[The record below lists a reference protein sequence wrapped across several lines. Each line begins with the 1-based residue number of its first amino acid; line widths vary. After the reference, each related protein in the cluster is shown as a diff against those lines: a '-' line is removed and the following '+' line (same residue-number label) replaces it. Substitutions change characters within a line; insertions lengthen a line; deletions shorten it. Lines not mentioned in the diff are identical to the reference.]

1 MKNEI
6 NTTPSYKLFNAFGD
20 IKDEYIESAI
30 TEKKRKNV
38 WYLATHF
45 SAFPPPASVLLP

>member
-30 TEKKRKNV
+30 TEKSVRM
-38 WYLATHF
+38 YGISATHF